1 MLYVLIYII
10 IGMFM
15 AAIALKQMVNKLNK
29 DSKDKSEQ
37 EKDAAILVLFIMVP
51 LIFIPLWP
59 MIFMLKILS
68 IGKKKRQEVE

>member
-1 MLYVLIYII
+1 MKEMLYVLIYII
-10 IGMFM
+10 VGMFI

-29 DSKDKSEQ
+29 DFKGKSEQ

-68 IGKKKRQEVE
+68 LGKKRKQ

>member
-29 DSKDKSEQ
+29 ESKDKSEQ
-37 EKDAAILVLFIMVP
+37 EKDTAILVLFIMVP
-51 LIFIPLWP
+51 IIFIPLWP

-68 IGKKKRQEVE
+68 LGKKRKQ

>member
-1 MLYVLIYII
+1 MLYILIYII

-29 DSKDKSEQ
+29 ESKDKSEQ
-37 EKDAAILVLFIMVP
+37 EKDTAILVLFIMVP
-51 LIFIPLWP
+51 IIFIPLWP

-68 IGKKKRQEVE
+68 IGKKRKQ

>member
-10 IGMFM
+10 VGMFI

-29 DSKDKSEQ
+29 DFKGKSEQ

-68 IGKKKRQEVE
+68 LGKKRKQ

>member
-1 MLYVLIYII
+1 MLYILKYII

-15 AAIALKQMVNKLNK
+15 AAIALKQMINKLNK
-29 DSKDKSEQ
+29 DFKDKSEQ
-37 EKDAAILVLFIMVP
+37 EKDTAILVLFIMVP
-51 LIFIPLWP
+51 IIFIPLWP

>member
-29 DSKDKSEQ
+29 ESKDKSEQ

-51 LIFIPLWP
+51 LSLIPLWP

-68 IGKKKRQEVE
+68 LGKKRKQ

>member
-29 DSKDKSEQ
+29 ESKDKSEQ

-68 IGKKKRQEVE
+68 LGKKRKQ